1 MTFADLPAGAAVFL
15 DANTF
20 VYHFIADPSYGA
32 ACTSLL
38 ERLERQEIEGWTSPH
53 ILAEV
58 SHRLMTIEA
67 CATFGWPY
75 QGIASRLRRHSQN
88 FQQLNRFHEA
98 LKRIM
103 LLGLHSIPV
112 TEVYVAQAAD
122 LSRQYGLL
130 TNDALVIA
138 LMQDQGLTH
147 LASNDADFDRV
158 PGIIRYA
165 PV

>member
-67 CATFGWPY
+67 CAMFGWPY
-75 QGIASRLRRHSQN
+75 QGIA
-88 FQQLNRFHEA
+88 F
-98 LKRIM
+98 
-103 LLGLHSIPV
+103 V
-112 TEVYVAQAAD
+112 
-122 LSRQYGLL
+122 
-130 TNDALVIA
+130 
-138 LMQDQGLTH
+138 
-147 LASNDADFDRV
+147 
-158 PGIIRYA
+158 
-165 PV
+165 